1 MRTRGLLPPHMMAAT
16 IGQLSCIGIV
26 AGTGIGASPIIAP
39 FSFNGVLQSSQPIV
53 AVYDGI
59 IEREGDVA

>member
-1 MRTRGLLPPHMMAAT
+1 MMAAT

-53 AVYDGI
+53 AMYDGI
-59 IEREGDVA
+59 REQEGDAS

>member
-1 MRTRGLLPPHMMAAT
+1 MMAAM

-39 FSFNGVLQSSQPIV
+39 FSFNGV
-53 AVYDGI
+53 AD
-59 IEREGDVA
+59 RENFPGNALF